1 MSVLVPASNILFDR
15 RACPLPDAEAGTLT
29 DTDRPRGPLGRVT
42 VIMPTYNEREN
53 LESIAARVRGSVP
66 DADLLV
72 VDDNSPDGTGELADK
87 LAAGDE
93 RIHVLHRPGK
103 AGLGAAYIAGFGWAL
118 EQGYGVMV
126 EMDADGSHQPEDLPR
141 LLTALQDADLV
152 IGSRWVPGGTVR
164 NWPKSREAL
173 SRGANT
179 YARLMLRVPVHDTT
193 AGYRAYRAA
202 TLRAIDLGSVQ
213 SQGYCFQID
222 LTRRALNAGLTVVEV
237 PITFVDRTRGA
248 SKMSRAVMAE
258 AFWRVAQWGIADRL
272 RPRRKPGRR

>member
-1 MSVLVPASNILFDR
+1 
-15 RACPLPDAEAGTLT
+15 LT
-29 DTDRPRGPLGRVT
+29 DTDRPRGPLGRVA

-93 RIHVLHRPGK
+93 HIHVLHRPGK

-118 EQGYGVMV
+118 EQGYGVLV

-164 NWPKSREAL
+164 NWPKSREML

-179 YARLMLRVPVHDTT
+179 YARLMLRVPVRDTT
-193 AGYRAYRAA
+193 AGYRAYRAQ

-272 RPRRKPGRR
+272 HPRRKPGRR